1 MFVSYRRRRA
11 EMEEN
16 MEKNIDFKGCRIIQ
30 SNYKIKKVEK
40 DLEKNKDSE
49 LRINAKLGVGDVDTV
64 TNLNCVVTVEV
75 DSIQDQDIKEVTVS
89 CEGFFDVYGFNKG
102 HDVKEVIEMARTVAV
117 STMYP
122 YIRTYISN
130 LTGLDDFNE
139 AITLPI
145 INVAE
150 ME

>member
-1 MFVSYRRRRA
+1 
-11 EMEEN
+11 

-89 CEGFFDVYGFNKG
+89 CYGFNKG